1 MSDSEKSTSSYSE
14 SMEGSEE
21 SEDDGKN
28 KIAKCIGQ
36 VANWSSVKA
45 HHLFDKPD
53 AFIPEV
59 LVKQLNEASPKIS
72 ALLNKIKELDVN
84 DMKKHGHLFKHMIF
98 SGNPSANYGAK
109 IVGSALI
116 ANGFETSFTATSTG
130 VLRHINEEN
139 LLTKGDMNFSMLL
152 SKPIYGKPMTSQF
165 KKRTLEVFNM
175 RPDNIQG
182 DLVRFI
188 CLDGGF
194 REGIDLFDIKY
205 IHLLEPTP
213 INADERQAIGRGTRF
228 CGQKGLS
235 FHPEKGWP
243 LFVYRY
249 EVSIPNK
256 LNKVLNADKFL
267 DLQLKYSDIDLREVI
282 FAAEIEEIAIEGAVD
297 KELTKSVHEFKVPS
311 EDSSQARHLGGAVVT
326 RAMKKK
332 LYDENKKKEVDD
344 PNADT
349 GADLD
354 VDINAIINRSK
365 LMKDESAFPTPK
377 HIMSNK
383 EIHEFVHSK
392 YLKDFKYPPAILEN
406 GCEQKGGEGDL
417 VNHLMEGGAPSIIA
431 SFTKTQDFVRHF
443 FQPSSAYKGMLLFHS
458 VGTGKS
464 CSGIATA
471 STSFERDGYTI
482 LWVTRHTLKADIAK
496 NLYGIVCS
504 IPMQERLKDG
514 KKAEKKFLSKNWMN
528 PISYKQFSNMLLQKN
543 KVYSDIVERNGKKDP
558 LHKTLII
565 IDEAHKL
572 YGPDTPAAEKP
583 NMEILEQMLQNSYSK
598 SGKDSARVI
607 LMTATPYTKSALE
620 MVKLL
625 NLLRPTKQQFPSN
638 DYEEF
643 AEKYLDMSGK
653 FTVSGRKHFL
663 DNIAG
668 YISYL
673 NRSSDA
679 RNFAY
684 PIIQNM
690 MVEMSLRKEYDLET
704 KGNKFSKEIK
714 KLMQL
719 KKDAK
724 DKDKTKVE
732 DCVDIVVKE
741 YEKTKSDAE
750 KLKDNAIKQKLID
763 LEECKKAKK
772 EDRSGCKAKAMAE
785 YKENIEN
792 TKILLKDALEVKKQK
807 KKDCNVTE
815 KVSTNEIINKITELK
830 IANTFMKEKKKIFSN
845 KTKDVSNVIKDNREE
860 FKSLKDARKKEFA
873 LLKAIKDNNERKLK
887 RKQLNEKY
895 TKVKEIKDEISNLTQ
910 IRQQNKIRGQLV
922 SEDLGSRFPEDMSQE
937 TALLRRCKL
946 DEIPA
951 PPQPPKKS
959 PKPKKVKE

>member
-1 MSDSEKSTSSYSE
+1 
-14 SMEGSEE
+14 MEGSEE
-21 SEDDGKN
+21 DAKI

-36 VANWSSVKA
+36 VANWSSIKP

-59 LVKQLNEASPKIS
+59 LVKQLEEASPKLS
-72 ALLNKIKELDVN
+72 ALLDKIKELDEN

-98 SGNPSANYGAK
+98 SGNPSPNYGAK

-116 ANGFETSFTATSTG
+116 ANGFNPGFIATSTG
-130 VLRHINEEN
+130 TLRHMTEEN
-139 LLTKGDMNFSMLL
+139 LLEKGDKNFSMLL
-152 SKPIYGKPMTSQF
+152 SKPIYGKPMTPQF

-256 LNKVLNADKFL
+256 FNKILNADKFL
-267 DLQLKYSDIDLREVI
+267 DLQLKYSDIDLREVV
-282 FAAEIEEIAIEGAVD
+282 FAAEIEEVAIEGAVD
-297 KELTKSVHEFKVPS
+297 KELTKPIHEFKVPS
-311 EDSSQARHLGGAVVT
+311 EDSNPERHLGGAVLT
-326 RAMKKK
+326 RAMKKR
-332 LYDENKKKEVDD
+332 LYNQNKKKEDDD

-354 VDINAIINRSK
+354 LDIQAIINRSK
-365 LMKDESAFPTPK
+365 VMKDESAFPTPK
-377 HIMSNK
+377 RIMSNND
-383 EIHEFVHSK
+383 IHDFVHSK

-406 GCEQKGGEGDL
+406 GCEQKGGETDYDL
-417 VNHLMEGGAPSIIA
+417 MGSQNLTGGAPSVIA

-471 STSFERDGYTI
+471 STSFEREGYTI

-514 KKAEKKFLSKNWMN
+514 KKAEKKYLSKNWMN

-543 KVYSDIVERNGKKDP
+543 KVYTDIVERNGKTDP
-558 LHKTLII
+558 LRKTLII

-583 NMEILEQMLQNSYSK
+583 NMEILEEMLQNSYSK
-598 SGKDSARVI
+598 SGKDSARLL

-625 NLLRPTKQQFPSN
+625 NLLRPIKEQFPSS

-653 FTVSGRKHFL
+653 FTESGRKKFL
-663 DNIAG
+663 NNIAG

-673 NRSSDA
+673 KRSSDA

-690 MVEMSLRKEYDLET
+690 MVEMTLRKEYDPET

-714 KLMQL
+714 KLMQV
-719 KKDAK
+719 KKEAKVK
-724 DKDKTKVE
+724 DKSKVE
-732 DCVDIVVKE
+732 DCIDNVVKE
-741 YEKTKSDAE
+741 YEKTRTDAE
-750 KLKDNAIKQKLID
+750 KLKDQAILQKGLD
-763 LEECKKAKK
+763 LEDCKKAKK
-772 EDRSGCKAKAMAE
+772 EDRTGCKAKAMAE
-785 YKENIEN
+785 YKENIE
-792 TKILLKDALEVKKQK
+792 TSKLLLKDAAEVKKQK

-815 KVSTNEIINKITELK
+815 KVATNEIVNKITELK
-830 IANTFMKEKKKIFSN
+830 LANTFMKEKKKNFSS
-845 KTKDVSNVIKDNREE
+845 KTKDVSNIIKDNREE
-860 FKSLKDARKKEFA
+860 FKVLKEARKKEFA
-873 LLKAIKDNNERKLK
+873 LLKKIDDKNERKLK

-895 TKVKEIKDEISNLTQ
+895 AKVKDIKDEIANLTQ
-910 IRQQNKIRGQLV
+910 IRQQNKIRSQLV

-937 TALLRRCKL
+937 TALRRRCKL
-946 DEIPA
+946 YEIPA
-951 PPQPPKKS
+951 PPEPPKKS
-959 PKPKKVKE
+959 PKPKKVKKE